1 MNKTERNKSENQQ
14 HHHDGKGK
22 NNKNFQLKML
32 WNRNAMSNEFDYC
45 SVIKSIY
52 TIYLCK
58 IKSECE
64 REHSADTQEYI
75 ISIWS
80 FDSNHLWFFFF
91 LSYYCFLSAF
101 VLLANRTNRN
111 SQFNR
116 PSSIEMSARYLLTL
130 NAIRNAFTCC
140 LMFIRMTLT
149 NGITRTPNNIVM

>member
-14 HHHDGKGK
+14 HHHDGKKK

-32 WNRNAMSNEFDYC
+32 WNRNAMSNKFDYC

-64 REHSADTQEYI
+64 REHSADTQQYA

-80 FDSNHLWFFFF
+80 FDSNHLWLLFF
-91 LSYYCFLSAF
+91 S
-101 VLLANRTNRN
+101 VLL
-111 SQFNR
+111 
-116 PSSIEMSARYLLTL
+116 LLL
-130 NAIRNAFTCC
+130 ECIYFAS
-140 LMFIRMTLT
+140 
-149 NGITRTPNNIVM
+149 